1 MAPDRTV
8 ADARLKMLNSEL
20 LRGLALYTLGR
31 SEDLRDENRAMRAEI
46 RQRRL
51 AEARDGPPVQ
61 PAGSAGRGA
70 ALTTATPAMV
80 IAMPSRTSPLGTLP
94 STTSSSTAT
103 TGDRNIH
110 VVAAAGSSQ
119 RRELK

>member
-1 MAPDRTV
+1 MDVAPDRTI

-51 AEARDGPPVQ
+51 AEAR
-61 PAGSAGRGA
+61 
-70 ALTTATPAMV
+70 MV
-80 IAMPSRTSPLGTLP
+80 RPFSRLARL
-94 STTSSSTAT
+94 
-103 TGDRNIH
+103 
-110 VVAAAGSSQ
+110 AAAP
-119 RRELK
+119 R

>member
-1 MAPDRTV
+1 MEVAPDRTI

-51 AEARDGPPVQ
+51 AEAR
-61 PAGSAGRGA
+61 
-70 ALTTATPAMV
+70 MV
-80 IAMPSRTSPLGTLP
+80 RPFSRLARL
-94 STTSSSTAT
+94 
-103 TGDRNIH
+103 
-110 VVAAAGSSQ
+110 AAAP
-119 RRELK
+119 R